1 MNKAQKQLNTES
13 GRISSMFNGIAPHY
27 DKLNHIL
34 SLNVDKYWRGVMV
47 KFLKQEYN
55 GGGTPR
61 VLDLACGTG
70 DSSIALCKKGMNVT
84 GADIAQKM
92 LDIAIAKNDKINSK
106 YSPLPD
112 YILASAEDLPFEDS
126 KFDATTISFGIRNFN
141 NRPLCLKEIYRV
153 IKPGGVLAILE
164 FAKPKNAVIRFIYN
178 LYFNNIL
185 PFIGRV
191 VSKDKEAY
199 KYLSDSVEAFPKYN
213 AFCTEIKEA
222 GFKDVK
228 YKKLTFG
235 ICVLYTGKKQE

>member
-1 MNKAQKQLNTES
+1 ME
-13 GRISSMFNGIAPHY
+13 
-27 DKLNHIL
+27 KLNIGLIFGGKSSEHEVSCASAASIIK
-34 SLNVDKYWRGVMV
+34 NIDKEKYDVTKIWIDKRGVWYV
-47 KFLKQEYN
+47 YEGPTEYIEN
-55 GGGTPR
+55 AT
-61 VLDLACGTG
+61 LGTG
-70 DSSIALCKKGMNVT
+70 YEDARLIPAVLSPCSVT
-84 GADIAQKM
+84 GGLFI
-92 LDIAIAKNDKINSK
+92 LDKINSK

-213 AFCTEIKEA
+213 AFCSEIKEA